1 MKRILIVE
9 DDTDLQE
16 LLQQGLSRE
25 GYAVSVASNG
35 KEAVAALTLRD
46 GDRPDL
52 VVLDV
57 RMPNMDGIETMG
69 HILKLKHETP
79 VIIHTAYL
87 SYQHDALIAAADAY
101 VIKSHDLTKLKN
113 KIFDLIGK

>member
-16 LLQQGLSRE
+16 LLRQGLSDE
-25 GYAVSVASNG
+25 GYAVTIAGNG
-35 KEAVAALTLRD
+35 KEAVSVLTRRG
-46 GDRPDL
+46 GDTPDL

-101 VIKSHDLTKLKN
+101 VVKSHDLTTLKRT
-113 KIFDLIGK
+113 IFDLIGN